1 MLEKASVDNYN
12 ATVDKDDPRVLELL
26 QYLTDKTNK
35 LQTELT
41 DFMSYHSIETDISY
55 ILDNID
61 NWFQRGDGIYM
72 QTEDETAVAITTFL
86 KTEIKNIMMIYPNII
101 LNSIDFS
108 EAGLPKHWNIQNIHV
123 SDIQHII
130 SADTREFAKFFSDG
144 TIHPI
149 LRHMQK
155 ASHDLLMLIESTP
168 FLANMEYM
176 GNVMTTLINGKIV
189 RHLMKY
195 YYICGLNMYIH
206 ALELQVDADI
216 ADKLDDSVVK
226 QIITGKREKIQSKIA
241 LLLETFIKI
250 SDKHKDL
257 LNISN
262 NEIKNNILKAKEREK
277 SKITKRLGDMS
288 VEEREVENIMK
299 NQRLG
304 RWNLGQTRALFEYDA
319 EQYEKERKE
328 IEKDMLDDL
337 RLGIYGDDRERNRSI
352 FMMDH
357 LEQEAI
363 EERITADM
371 GAMFANLAD
380 DDDYGE
386 YDDEESG
393 YLDAIRR
400 D

>member
-1 MLEKASVDNYN
+1 
-12 ATVDKDDPRVLELL
+12 
-26 QYLTDKTNK
+26 
-35 LQTELT
+35 
-41 DFMSYHSIETDISY
+41 MSFHSIETDIGY
-55 ILDNID
+55 MLDNID
-61 NWFQRGDGIYM
+61 NWFSRGDGLYM
-72 QTEDETAVAITTFL
+72 QTEDETAIAIASFL
-86 KTEIKNIMMIYPNII
+86 KTEIKNIMMIYPNVI
-101 LNSIDFS
+101 LNGIDFS
-108 EAGLPKHWNIQNIHV
+108 EAGIPSHWRVNNIHVGDIQNI
-123 SDIQHII
+123 I
-130 SADTREFAKFFSDG
+130 SSDTRQFAKFFNDG

-149 LRHMQK
+149 LKHMQR
-155 ASHDLLMLIESTP
+155 ASNDLLLLIDSTP

-176 GNVMTTLINGKIV
+176 GKVMTTLINGKIV

-195 YYICGLNMYIH
+195 YYVCGLNMYIH
-206 ALELQVDADI
+206 ALELQVDVDGEMESLENLLDADI
-216 ADKLDDSVVK
+216 ADKLDESVVK
-226 QIITGKREKIQSKIA
+226 QIITGKREKIQNKIA

-250 SDKHKDL
+250 SNKHKDL

-262 NEIKNNILKAKEREK
+262 KEIKDNILKAKEREK
-277 SKITKRLGDMS
+277 AKITKRFGDMS

-304 RWNLGQTRALFEYDA
+304 KWNLGQTRALFEYDA

-337 RLGIYGDDRERNRSI
+337 KLGIYGDDRERNRSI

-357 LEQEAI
+357 LAQEAI
-363 EERITADM
+363 DDRITADM
-371 GAMFANLAD
+371 GAMFSNLAD